1 MRCYESRVAGPPW
14 DYSYSCRDSTLLS
27 TLCPYHGRRVTGVFQ
42 SDKINFHLDVWPGRA
57 EAIMSYV
64 QILDHLDQQEQQEDL
79 FKFRAITGHEGP
91 LSPQDENYKGSKY
104 NVMVEWETGEITDE
118 PLSLIAADDPVTC
131 AEYAKKHDL
140 LHLDGWKKLK
150 HIAKNQKQLTRA
162 INQSKIRQVR
172 RSAVYQFGFLIPK
185 D

>member
-1 MRCYESRVAGPPW
+1 MAEYTPDGLIGRTFLLAKNEQGESLRATIKRKVIET
-14 DYSYSCRDSTLLS
+14 SKLLDDQ
-27 TLCPYHGRRVTGVFQ
+27 HDNAI
-42 SDKINFHLDVWPGRA
+42 DKINFHLDVGQGRA

-79 FKFRAITGHEGP
+79 YKFRAITGHQGP

-104 NVMVEWETGEITDE
+104 NVMVEWETWEITDK

-140 LHLDGWKKLK
+140 LHLDGWKRL
-150 HIAKNQKQLTRA
+150 NTLPRTRS
-162 INQSKIRQVR
+162 N
-172 RSAVYQFGFLIPK
+172 
-185 D
+185 